1 MDILS
6 RSHHF
11 PSTTQLRS
19 LSSTAFHSPLHHLG
33 PNPTRGNGS
42 SSGGGG
48 RHHEKWLVTA
58 LAILAWDTCTYIFG
72 GRVWDQIGH
81 EESWWDDA

>member
-1 MDILS
+1 MDMLS

-11 PSTTQLRS
+11 PSTQLRS

-33 PNPTRGNGS
+33 PDPTRGNGS

-48 RHHEKWLVTA
+48 QHNKWLLTA
-58 LAILAWDTCTYIFG
+58 MAILAWDTCTYLFG
-72 GRVWDQIGH
+72 ETFWDQIGH
-81 EESWWDDA
+81 EENWWDDA